1 MFWSL
6 IFNLNV
12 WLIKITHAVLIIS
25 IIGLFSGTLFSKV
38 PFVKIYGK
46 IIQWLA
52 LILLIASIFFE
63 GYFYASKS
71 WLEKAKEYL
80 IGNTILSLESSDAM
94 AEYFAM
100 QDITGEEITNVDK
113 LIQKIRKVT
122 SEDVR
127 RVAKEIFANDRL
139 VLGVVGP
146 VKETESL
153 KRAFRFK

>member
-71 WLEKAKEYL
+71 WLEKAKEYQEKVAIAEQQSKDANKAL
-80 IGNTILSLESSDAM
+80 EDKTKQLNQQIKDNQKSIQNKIKQSVEIIDKECKIPKEALDILNEAAKKPGGN
-94 AEYFAM
+94 
-100 QDITGEEITNVDK
+100 K
-113 LIQKIRKVT
+113 
-122 SEDVR
+122 
-127 RVAKEIFANDRL
+127 
-139 VLGVVGP
+139 
-146 VKETESL
+146 
-153 KRAFRFK
+153 